1 MNQSLLKAHN
11 QEEIKGQPFA
21 DQQLTTKEEKRGENI
36 KFMLA
41 IVFLMALMGAAL
53 DLLLS

>member
-41 IVFLMALMGAAL
+41 ILFLMALMGAAL

>member
-1 MNQSLLKAHN
+1 MNQTLLEAHN
-11 QEEIKGQPFA
+11 QEEIKGEPFA

-41 IVFLMALMGAAL
+41 LTFLMALVGCAV
-53 DLLLS
+53 DLITK

>member
-11 QEEIKGQPFA
+11 QEEIKGEPFA

-36 KFMLA
+36 KFVLVIA
-41 IVFLMALMGAAL
+41 FLMALVGAAIDIL
-53 DLLLS
+53 V

>member
-1 MNQSLLKAHN
+1 MNQETLLKAHN

-41 IVFLMALMGAAL
+41 IVFLMALVGAAIDIL
-53 DLLLS
+53 V